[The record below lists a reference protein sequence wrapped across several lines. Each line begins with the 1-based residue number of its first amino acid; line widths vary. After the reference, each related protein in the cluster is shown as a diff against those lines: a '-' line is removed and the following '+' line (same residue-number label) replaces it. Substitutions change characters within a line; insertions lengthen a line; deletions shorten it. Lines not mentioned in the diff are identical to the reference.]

1 MPICR
6 IHLEYKTVFY
16 VGLQIQ
22 LKRSCRLMDFALLF
36 ISISLSS
43 LGSFLDDY
51 TTHIFVR
58 DLGAE
63 FEANKR
69 VRNAIEKHGYRRELL
84 YEAILVVLIGIVD
97 SLRLYYSF
105 FLFGLVILIVRGLTA
120 THNFQTIVEYR
131 TIGIDSFK
139 EKVRLKRQAFQ
150 NSSLMNRVKYVLLY
164 LVEALVCYVIYAMLL
179 AVDSPLVL
187 LSRYFVSGL
196 AFFFTAMAY
205 YSMTYYSSRKN
216 C

>member
-1 MPICR
+1 
-6 IHLEYKTVFY
+6 
-16 VGLQIQ
+16 
-22 LKRSCRLMDFALLF
+22 MDFALLF

-43 LGSFLDDY
+43 LGSFLDNY
-51 TTHIFVR
+51 TTYIFIR

-69 VRNAIEKHGYRRELL
+69 VRNVIKKHGFRREFL
-84 YEAILVVLIGIVD
+84 YEAILVILLGIAD

-105 FLFGLVILIVRGLTA
+105 FLLGLVYFIVRGLTA

-139 EKVRLKRQAFQ
+139 EKVRSKRQAFQ
-150 NSSLMNRVKYVLLY
+150 NASLMDRVEYVLLY
-164 LVEALVCYVIYAMLL
+164 LVEALVCYVIYAILL
-179 AVDSPLVL
+179 AVDFPLVL
-187 LSRYFVSGL
+187 LSRYFVFGL
-196 AFFFTAMAY
+196 AFFFVAMAY

>member
-1 MPICR
+1 MI
-6 IHLEYKTVFY
+6 
-16 VGLQIQ
+16 
-22 LKRSCRLMDFALLF
+22 DFTLLF

-43 LGSFLDDY
+43 LGSFLDNY
-51 TTHIFVR
+51 TTYIFIR

-69 VRNAIEKHGYRRELL
+69 VRNVIKKHGYRREFF
-84 YEAILVVLIGIVD
+84 YEAILVILLGIVD

-105 FLFGLVILIVRGLTA
+105 FLLGLVCFIVRGLTA

-139 EKVRLKRQAFQ
+139 EKVRSKRQAFQ
-150 NSSLMNRVKYVLLY
+150 NASLMDRVKYVLLY
-164 LVEALVCYVIYAMLL
+164 LVEALVCCVIYTILL

-187 LSRYFVSGL
+187 LSRYFVFGL
-196 AFFFTAMAY
+196 AFFFIAMAY
-205 YSMTYYSSRKN
+205 YSMVFYSPREN

>member
-1 MPICR
+1 MI
-6 IHLEYKTVFY
+6 
-16 VGLQIQ
+16 
-22 LKRSCRLMDFALLF
+22 DFTLLL

-43 LGSFLDDY
+43 LGSLLDNY
-51 TTHIFVR
+51 TTYIFIR

-69 VRNAIEKHGYRRELL
+69 VRNVVKKHDYRKEFL
-84 YEAILVVLIGIVD
+84 YEAILVILIGIVD
-97 SLRLYYSF
+97 SLRLYYSL

-139 EKVRLKRQAFQ
+139 EKVRSKKQAFQ
-150 NSSLMNRVKYVLLY
+150 KTSLMNRVEYVSLY
-164 LVEALVCYVIYAMLL
+164 VVEAFVCYIIYAILL
-179 AVDSPLVL
+179 AADSPLVI
-187 LSRYFVSGL
+187 LSRYFVFGL
-196 AFFFTAMAY
+196 AFFFVAMAY
-205 YSMTYYSSRKN
+205 YSIAYYSPKED